1 MDLSPTNIARLEH
14 VLRTLDFTQGADA
27 EIRADGYLWI
37 CPKPGR
43 KVETL
48 GQDTRPGA
56 SGGGDLAGAVPSTR
70 GVTTVIGTLEAY
82 RVSVHPS
89 APLVDM

>member
-43 KVETL
+43 KWKRSAKMR
-48 GQDTRPGA
+48 GQERAAAVVWLAQYRQRVA
-56 SGGGDLAGAVPSTR
+56 SPPLAGP
-70 GVTTVIGTLEAY
+70 
-82 RVSVHPS
+82 
-89 APLVDM
+89 